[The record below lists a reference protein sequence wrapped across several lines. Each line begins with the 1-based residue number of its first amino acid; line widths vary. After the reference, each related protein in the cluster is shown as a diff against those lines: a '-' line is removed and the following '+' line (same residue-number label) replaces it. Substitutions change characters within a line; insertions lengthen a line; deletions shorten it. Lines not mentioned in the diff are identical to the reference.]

1 MLELGWWL
9 LQPST
14 LLVLLAVVS
23 LILARAKWYSLS
35 RFALGLAITIVLA
48 VVMLPIND
56 FLGAMLEGQTSPQV
70 GLPESID
77 GVIVLGGALDWRVT
91 KARGQLSL
99 NGSGERLAAAAALGQ
114 RYPQAELVFTGVFAD
129 QLIDN
134 FQTYA
139 DPQSLFFGEA
149 FQDRHLTF
157 IGESGSTYEDALRA
171 IEVLQPKPN
180 ASWILVTS
188 ALHMPRSLATFQT
201 QGWQLIPYPVD
212 YRTTGKIRF
221 APSINVA
228 SALADL
234 DLIVRELGA
243 YWIYRYMGR
252 IDD

>member
-1 MLELGWWL
+1 MLELIWWV

-14 LLVLLAVVS
+14 LLALLAVAS
-23 LILARAKWYSLS
+23 LILARVKWYSLS
-35 RFALGLAITIVLA
+35 RFSLGLTITIVL
-48 VVMLPIND
+48 VVVVLPID
-56 FLGAMLEGQTSPQV
+56 EILGGFLEGQISPQV
-70 GLPESID
+70 GLPDRVD
-77 GVIVLGGALDWRVT
+77 GIIVLGGALDWRVT

-149 FQDRHLTF
+149 FQDRHPTF